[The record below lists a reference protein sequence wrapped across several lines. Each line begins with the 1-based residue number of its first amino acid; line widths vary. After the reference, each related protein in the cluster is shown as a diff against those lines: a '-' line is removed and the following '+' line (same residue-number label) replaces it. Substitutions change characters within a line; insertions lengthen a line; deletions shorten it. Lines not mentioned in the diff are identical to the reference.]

1 MGPTKLMVN
10 QADYDVIATK
20 LIEPWEIEEVGE
32 SIFISERN
40 GSIVEIKNN
49 NITRLPVLLDKD
61 LSSQPEAGLLGLA
74 FPHNFS
80 NLAYAYYSYV
90 ENNEFYQRV
99 VEIMRTEERWEESGV
114 LIDRIPGGQF
124 HQGGRIEI
132 GPDQKLYITTGD
144 ATIPELAQDPTS
156 LAGKIIRMNLDATV
170 PADNPFPNSY
180 VYSLGHRNPQGLA
193 WDDDGNLYATE
204 HGPSAHDEIN
214 LIKVGKNYGWPIIIG
229 DETKEGMETP
239 VVHSQENTW
248 APSGMTYIDGGFYF
262 ASLRGEGIRLFN
274 PNSKEVTLIFSD
286 VGRIRDVL
294 ATEDGLYAITNN
306 TDGRGNPSEGDDRLL
321 FIPRAVLQE
330 LLSM

>member
-1 MGPTKLMVN
+1 MEPTKLVIN

-20 LIEPWEIEEVGE
+20 LMEPWEIEKVGE

-74 FPHNFS
+74 FPPNFS

-99 VEIMRTEERWEESGV
+99 VEITRTEERWEESDV

-144 ATIPELAQDPTS
+144 ATLPELAQDPTS
-156 LAGKIIRMNLDATV
+156 LAGKILRMNLDGTV

-180 VYSLGHRNPQGLA
+180 VYSIGHRNPQGLA
-193 WDDDGNLYATE
+193 WDDVGNLYATE

-214 LIKVGKNYGWPIIIG
+214 LIIAGNNYGWPIIIG

-239 VVHSQENTW
+239 VVHSQANTW
-248 APSGMTYIDGGFYF
+248 APSGMTYVDGGFYF

-274 PNSKEVTLIFSD
+274 PKSKEVTLIFSD

-306 TDGRGNPSEGDDRLL
+306 TDGRGNPSEDDDRLL
-321 FIPRAVLQE
+321 FIPRATLQE